1 MRRWREAYDADVAR
15 HSEVKETLSG
25 LDQRISTALGQIQVL
40 EARRRQILEG
50 RQMAATQARQVA
62 SEEEEARDRVARLEG
77 MLEEAEAELR
87 DAVAKRSSY
96 EEELKSPL
104 TQRLSDEEL
113 ATLETLV
120 PEVAEQKTEL
130 VSATSARQKVSR
142 RDGAYI

>member
-1 MRRWREAYDADVAR
+1 
-15 HSEVKETLSG
+15 
-25 LDQRISTALGQIQVL
+25 
-40 EARRRQILEG
+40 
-50 RQMAATQARQVA
+50 
-62 SEEEEARDRVARLEG
+62 

-142 RDGAYI
+142 GDCAHM